1 MLPVWAKFFLI
12 YALKLNIGRKIMAR
26 PNLAAPNDK
35 KAKLRLKCIIFLGGG
50 KSALTTFADLKRAAQ
65 CGDDDD

>member
-1 MLPVWAKFFLI
+1 
-12 YALKLNIGRKIMAR
+12 MAR

>member
-35 KAKLRLKCIIFLGGG
+35 KVKLRLKCIIFLGG